1 MASYDLSAFFTAI
14 KQGKTGLTI
23 TVDVYNSSGS
33 LVVTD
38 GSASTLGG
46 GLYKYVYTTATD
58 DDYWGIF
65 KTSDSTVD
73 MQHLPAMATKQVSS
87 YIDAIKTKVD
97 TNLDTTVS
105 SRLPTSSYTVPPT
118 ASAIST
124 EIWTATS
131 RSLTDKLDFL
141 LSATS
146 VASIVDGVWDEALT
160 GATHNVA
167 TSAGKRL
174 RQLASNIIYSGE
186 VVSSTE
192 NVIRLDTGAAST
204 NGAYDPALIVIISGT
219 GIGQSRN
226 ILEYEG
232 STRKATIDRDW
243 KNTPSAGDEYM
254 ILANAGREH
263 VNEGLARGGTTN
275 TITLNT
281 NASSYNNTYIGQVIF
296 IRSGL
301 GEDQACRVIAYD
313 GTSKIATVAKDWY
326 VVPDATSA
334 YVMLPTGI
342 LDIEM
347 FIQKIWEY
355 SSRTL
360 TGFGTLVSDIWSNS
374 TRTLTSFGT
383 LVSDIWANSTRS
395 LTTFGTLV
403 SDVWGN
409 STRTLTSFGTL
420 ASDVWSNSTRSLT
433 TFGTLVSDIWANST
447 RSLTTFGTLVSDT
460 ASAVWVVSVRELS
473 GFGTL
478 VSDIW
483 GNSTRSLTT
492 FGTLVSDVWG
502 YTTRE
507 LSGFGTLISDI
518 WSNSTRTLTSF
529 NTLISDIWANS
540 TRTLTSFGTLPAD
553 VWTNST
559 RSLTTF
565 GTLVSD
571 IWSNSV
577 RSLTVSTGAT
587 AQEVWEY
594 VTRTLTS
601 TGGLTAEQVWEYQTR
616 TLTSLGTMATD
627 LAISVWNYV
636 KRTLTS
642 ENMELYVETVN
653 ELTCV
658 RGDSFSY
665 IFSDLLLD
673 DVVKAYF
680 TVKSQYK
687 DLDSQS
693 IIQISSTDN
702 LLYLNGVESETG
714 VGATLII
721 NINDGTAI
729 INLLPVVTKELL
741 YNTNKYVF
749 DLEII
754 KSDDSVST
762 IETGTFDVTRDVTRS
777 IV

>member
-192 NVIRLDTGAAST
+192 NVIRLDTGAANT

-313 GTSKIATVAKDWY
+313 GTSKIVTVAKDWH

-433 TFGTLVSDIWANST
+433 TFGTLVSDIWANSA

>member
-1 MASYDLSAFFTAI
+1 M
-14 KQGKTGLTI
+14 
-23 TVDVYNSSGS
+23 
-33 LVVTD
+33 
-38 GSASTLGG
+38 
-46 GLYKYVYTTATD
+46 
-58 DDYWGIF
+58 
-65 KTSDSTVD
+65 
-73 MQHLPAMATKQVSS
+73 
-87 YIDAIKTKVD
+87 
-97 TNLDTTVS
+97 
-105 SRLPTSSYTVPPT
+105 
-118 ASAIST
+118 
-124 EIWTATS
+124 
-131 RSLTDKLDFL
+131 
-141 LSATS
+141 
-146 VASIVDGVWDEALT
+146 
-160 GATHNVA
+160 
-167 TSAGKRL
+167 
-174 RQLASNIIYSGE
+174 
-186 VVSSTE
+186 
-192 NVIRLDTGAAST
+192 
-204 NGAYDPALIVIISGT
+204 
-219 GIGQSRN
+219 
-226 ILEYEG
+226 
-232 STRKATIDRDW
+232 
-243 KNTPSAGDEYM
+243 
-254 ILANAGREH
+254 
-263 VNEGLARGGTTN
+263 
-275 TITLNT
+275 
-281 NASSYNNTYIGQVIF
+281 
-296 IRSGL
+296 
-301 GEDQACRVIAYD
+301 
-313 GTSKIATVAKDWY
+313 
-326 VVPDATSA
+326 
-334 YVMLPTGI
+334 
-342 LDIEM
+342 
-347 FIQKIWEY
+347 
-355 SSRTL
+355 
-360 TGFGTLVSDIWSNS
+360 
-374 TRTLTSFGT
+374 
-383 LVSDIWANSTRS
+383 
-395 LTTFGTLV
+395 
-403 SDVWGN
+403 
-409 STRTLTSFGTL
+409 
-420 ASDVWSNSTRSLT
+420 
-433 TFGTLVSDIWANST
+433 
-447 RSLTTFGTLVSDT
+447 
-460 ASAVWVVSVRELS
+460 WVVSVRELS